1 MSKIEAKINKMLND
15 NNKISNAQGIRL
27 AYDNNNKIVVRNNK
41 MYIGGTTSFNNWL
54 ENLTK
59 LPFGVLGGVRDMER
73 YIEAKRILQNNPQ
86 ITELVGHSQAGPV
99 VLTLAKDFPE
109 RNLKT
114 RTYNSP
120 TFSLGINPNTEE
132 HKRFRK
138 VGDWVSAFDGGAVN
152 VYTDTL
158 NPLKNHD
165 IRAFDGLDESLPAG
179 EG

>member
-1 MSKIEAKINKMLND
+1 MSKIETQINNMLSD

-27 AYDNNNKIVVRNNK
+27 AYDNNNKIFVRNNK
-41 MYIGGTTSFNNWL
+41 MYIAGTTNFNNWL

-59 LPFGVLGGVRDMER
+59 LPFGVLGGIRDMER
-73 YIEAKRILQNNPQ
+73 YIHAEDILKNNPE
-86 ITELVGHSQAGPV
+86 IDTVIGHSQGGAV
-99 VLTLAKDFPE
+99 ALQLAKDYSD

-114 RTYNSP
+114 RTYNAP
-120 TFSLGINPNTEE
+120 VFSMGFNPNTEQ
-132 HKRFRK
+132 HMRFRK
-138 VGDWVSAFDGGAVN
+138 VGDPVSAFDGGAVK

-165 IRAFDGLDESLPAG
+165 IRAFDGIDESLPEG

>member
-1 MSKIEAKINKMLND
+1 MSKIETKINKMLND

-27 AYDNNNKIVVRNNK
+27 AYDNNNKIFVRNNK
-41 MYIGGTTSFNNWL
+41 MYIGGTISFTNWL

-73 YIEAKRILQNNPQ
+73 YIQAEHILKNNPE
-86 ITELVGHSQAGPV
+86 IDTVKGHSQAGAV
-99 VLTLAKDFPE
+99 ALQLAKDFPD

-114 RTYNSP
+114 RTYNEP
-120 TFSLGINPNTEE
+120 VFSMGFNPNTEQ
-132 HKRFRK
+132 HMRFRK
-138 VGDWVSAFDGGAVN
+138 VGDPVSALDGGAVN

-165 IRAFDGLDESLPAG
+165 IRAFDGIDESLPEG